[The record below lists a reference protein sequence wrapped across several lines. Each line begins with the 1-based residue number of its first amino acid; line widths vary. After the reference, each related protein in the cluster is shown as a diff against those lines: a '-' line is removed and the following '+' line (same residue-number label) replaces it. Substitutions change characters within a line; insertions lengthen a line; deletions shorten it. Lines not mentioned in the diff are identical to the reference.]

1 MATEFAEIRIIG
13 LDEEHTTR
21 ADPTQALYEVHFVL
35 STKAP
40 DGWRQILQAHLGLP
54 GVAGRRAW
62 LHGNHVIVRCTIDEV
77 EQVLPALRSI
87 LEAANREYRDWS
99 AAGDRARLEGE
110 ALDQKERQK
119 LRDLNARLGFD

>member
-1 MATEFAEIRIIG
+1 MATEFADIRIVK

-40 DGWRQILQAHLGLP
+40 AGWCRILQAHLGLP

-62 LHGNHVIVRCTIDEV
+62 LNGNYVIVRCTIDEV
-77 EQVLPALRSI
+77 EAVLAALRPMV
-87 LEAANREYRDWS
+87 EAANQEYRDLS